1 MLFLYRL
8 FGFLYL
14 MSGLW
19 CALQLDS
26 ASKFL
31 GFQLVSPSGPV
42 EFFSVYGG
50 LQVGL
55 GVAMLVSSFRPNYIE
70 ASLYFSAIFS
80 TFLLLF
86 RVLSFSIYGLI
97 SDFIVMF
104 IIEIIIF
111 SGLWWAWFKCR
122 LPA

>member
-14 MSGLW
+14 SSGLW
-19 CALQLDS
+19 CAIQLELVS
-26 ASKFL
+26 RFL
-31 GFQLVSPSGPV
+31 GIELVSPSGFV

-55 GVAMLVSSFRPNYIE
+55 GVAMLVSSFRPSYIE

-86 RVLSFSIYGLI
+86 RVLSFLIYGLI
-97 SDFIVMF
+97 SDFIVMLVLEV
-104 IIEIIIF
+104 II
-111 SGLWWAWFKCR
+111 SAGLWWAWFKSK
-122 LPA
+122 